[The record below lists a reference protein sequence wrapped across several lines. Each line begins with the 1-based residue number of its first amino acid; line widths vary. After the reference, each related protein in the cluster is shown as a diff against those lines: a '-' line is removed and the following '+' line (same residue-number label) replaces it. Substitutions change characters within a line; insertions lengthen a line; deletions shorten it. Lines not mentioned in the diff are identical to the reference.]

1 MRESLA
7 ISMFEGDLLGQR
19 RRMRRLLSVVGKEK
33 HEGRQYAGYLWVASF
48 KSIIKERK
56 RQDYR
61 LS

>member
-1 MRESLA
+1 
-7 ISMFEGDLLGQR
+7 MFEGDLLGQS